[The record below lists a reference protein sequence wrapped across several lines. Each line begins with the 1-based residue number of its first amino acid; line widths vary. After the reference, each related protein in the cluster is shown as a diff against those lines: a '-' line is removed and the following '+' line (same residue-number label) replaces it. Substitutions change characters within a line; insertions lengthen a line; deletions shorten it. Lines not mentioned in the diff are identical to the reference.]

1 MSTKLGAPHRVAD
14 NAPPA
19 DLRTIPANIQAETA
33 LLGSFLLDPDAL
45 GRLASAV
52 RPGDFYRER
61 NAWIYEAMLSLY
73 ERSEPIDFV
82 LLAEELERM
91 GRLAELGGPGYLTGL
106 ITDTPTAFYA
116 AHYATIIREAA
127 QRRRLIA
134 TAGKIAE
141 LAYDESRPLSEIM
154 DAAEQ
159 AVFSANNDSVT
170 AGLEHIGKGVQRVIE
185 KVDRLSR
192 DGGGTMGIA
201 TGYKLLDAVLGG
213 FQSSDLLIL
222 AARPGMGKSS
232 LAWSFAANAAKVGKR
247 VGVFSLEMSEEQS
260 VERWLSMLSG
270 IDTHRLR
277 LGRIGTD
284 EWPLLLDK
292 ANELSGMPLYIDP
305 QAANTLADIRARSRR
320 LAADHGLD
328 LLIVDYM
335 QLMGSAGNAENRHQE
350 ISKFSKGLKALAKE
364 LKVPVIA
371 LSQLSRSVESRSDK
385 RPMLSDLRESGAIEE
400 DADVVLFIYRDDYYH
415 EDSDRQNIAEIMI
428 AKHRHGA
435 TGTVNLYFRKELT
448 TFRDLEIQRTELEP

>member
-14 NAPPA
+14 NTPPA

-192 DGGGTMGIA
+192 DGGTMGIA
-201 TGYKLLDAVLGG
+201 TGYKFLDSVLGG
-213 FQSSDLLIL
+213 FQSSDLIIL

-277 LGRIGTD
+277 LGKVGAD
-284 EWPLLLDK
+284 EWPLLLEK
-292 ANELSGMPLYIDP
+292 ANELSSLPLYIDP

-320 LAADHGLD
+320 LAGDAGLD

-371 LSQLSRSVESRSDK
+371 LSQLSRGVESRS
-385 RPMLSDLRESGAIEE
+385 ESGAIEE

-415 EDSDRQNIAEIMI
+415 EDSDRQNIAEVII

-435 TGTVNLYFRKELT
+435 TGTVALYFRKELT
-448 TFRDLEIQRTELEP
+448 AFRDLEIQRTELEP